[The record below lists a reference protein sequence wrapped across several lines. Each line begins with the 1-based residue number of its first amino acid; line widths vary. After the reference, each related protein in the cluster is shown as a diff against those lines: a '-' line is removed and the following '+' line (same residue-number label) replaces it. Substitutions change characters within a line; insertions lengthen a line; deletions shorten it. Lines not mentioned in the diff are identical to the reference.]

1 MFLVKCILLNIIFT
15 LVYEYFSLR
24 VREASLYLLV
34 FLNFSEILQ
43 FYTIYIIV
51 LFAVDTI
58 YIWNI
63 KNFMCE

>member
-34 FLNFSEILQ
+34 FLNFFEILQ